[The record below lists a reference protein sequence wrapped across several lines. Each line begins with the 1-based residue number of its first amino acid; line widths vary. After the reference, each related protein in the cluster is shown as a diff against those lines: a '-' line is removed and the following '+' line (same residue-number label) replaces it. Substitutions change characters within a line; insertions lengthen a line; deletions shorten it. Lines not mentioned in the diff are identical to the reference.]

1 MTDVTEIENLLKSHI
16 KDDHYYLDD
25 ILDRI
30 NKDISDINVRTKHN
44 EDNIWDIQADLS
56 SLTME
61 NICDTVRDWLGE
73 EYEDRIKTAESEIT
87 DLKAANDTLEK
98 RIAALEKLISK
109 GY

>member
-44 EDNIWDIQADLS
+44 EDNIWDTQAEGRGRVLGLMSHPTHHLSYLHSCSAAVLSRGLS
-56 SLTME
+56 SLTPQ
-61 NICDTVRDWLGE
+61 
-73 EYEDRIKTAESEIT
+73 A
-87 DLKAANDTLEK
+87 
-98 RIAALEKLISK
+98 
-109 GY
+109 